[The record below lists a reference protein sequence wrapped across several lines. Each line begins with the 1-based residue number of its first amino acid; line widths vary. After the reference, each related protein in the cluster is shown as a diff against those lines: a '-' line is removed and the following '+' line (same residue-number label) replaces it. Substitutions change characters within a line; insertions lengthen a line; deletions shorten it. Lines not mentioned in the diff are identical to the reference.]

1 MLTTTATSSSGNIA
15 SQSQSQSHPQI
26 LLQGKTFDNFINAI
40 KSPKSREGYTTSLK
54 RYLNHLKLTEVNDL
68 LINQQYPRLIE
79 SQIIDYIMTLRNDG
93 LAYASIQ
100 FMVAPIMT
108 FYSLNDIVLNR
119 KKISRYFGEYK
130 RVVKD
135 HAYTVEE
142 INKALQTADQRMKLV
157 ILLLTSTGQRIGSL
171 SVLTLG
177 SLTRIED
184 YGIYKVTIYE
194 GTNNEYYTFTTREF
208 ANAYEEYMAYRQRC
222 GEKISF
228 NNETKKWEPEQTPL
242 IRKQFDVT
250 DLLQARHPQ
259 FMDTNSIRKILG
271 SHLVKCGIRNVEHPT
286 APKSTK
292 RCRKAVALANGFRKF
307 TISSFIRAGLRHEI
321 RELLVDHS
329 TQLDQNYFRPGE
341 EEVLEQYIL
350 AEPYLTMD
358 PSVRLSQENQT
369 LTMDRNK
376 LESRLERL
384 EQVCKD
390 FM

>member
-1 MLTTTATSSSGNIA
+1 MLTTTATSSSSNIV
-15 SQSQSQSHPQI
+15 SQPQPQI

-54 RYLNHLKLTEVNDL
+54 RYLNHLKLRQLDDL
-68 LINQQYPRLIE
+68 LNNANPRYIE

-93 LAYASIQ
+93 LAYASVQ
-100 FMVAPIMT
+100 FMIAPIMT

-135 HAYTVEE
+135 HAYTAEE
-142 INKALQTADQRMKLV
+142 INKALQTADQRMKLI

-171 SVLTLG
+171 SALTLG

-184 YGIYKVTIYE
+184 YGVYKVTIYE

-208 ANAYEEYMAYRQRC
+208 ANAYEDYMAYRQRC

-228 NNETKKWEPEQTPL
+228 NNETKKWEPEQIPL
-242 IRKQFDVT
+242 IRKQFDAT
-250 DLLQARHPQ
+250 DVLQARHPQ

-329 TQLDQNYFRPGE
+329 TQLDQNYFRPRE

-350 AEPYLTMD
+350 AEPYLTID
-358 PSVRLSQENQT
+358 PRVRLSNENKILKIEVSKVDGILADLAQMRQQ
-369 LTMDRNK
+369 LG
-376 LESRLERL
+376 LE
-384 EQVCKD
+384 
-390 FM
+390 

>member
-208 ANAYEEYMAYRQRC
+208 ANAYEDYMAYRQRC

>member
-1 MLTTTATSSSGNIA
+1 MLATAISNSGNIA
-15 SQSQSQSHPQI
+15 PQSQPQI
-26 LLQGKTFDNFINAI
+26 LLQGKTFDNFINAL
-40 KSPKSREGYTTSLK
+40 KSSKTREGYITSLK

-68 LINQQYPRLIE
+68 LLHSTNPRYIE

-93 LAYASIQ
+93 LAYASVQ

-130 RVVKD
+130 RAVKD
-135 HAYTVEE
+135 RAYTVEE
-142 INKALQTADQRMKLV
+142 INKALQTADQRMKLI

-171 SVLTLG
+171 SALTLG
-177 SLTRIED
+177 SLTKIED
-184 YGIYKVTIYE
+184 HGIYKVTIYE
-194 GTNNEYYTFTTREF
+194 GTNNEYYTFITRE
-208 ANAYEEYMAYRQRC
+208 AAKAYEDYIDYRQRC
-222 GEKISF
+222 GERISF
-228 NNETKKWEPEQTPL
+228 NEETKRWEPEQTPL
-242 IRKQFDVT
+242 IRKQFDVN
-250 DLLQARHPQ
+250 DVLQARHPQ
-259 FMDTNSIRKILG
+259 SMDTNSIRKILV
-271 SHLVKCGIRNVEHPT
+271 SHLVKCGIRTVEHPT

-292 RCRKAVALANGFRKF
+292 RVRKAVALGMGFRKF
-307 TISSFIRAGLRHEI
+307 TISSFIRAGLKHEI

-329 TQLDQNYFRPGE
+329 TQLDQNYFRPSE
-341 EEVLEQYIL
+341 QEVLEQYML

-358 PSVRLSQENQT
+358 PSVRLAQENQI

-384 EQVCKD
+384 EQACKD

>member
-130 RVVKD
+130 RAVKD
-135 HAYTVEE
+135 RAYTVEE

-208 ANAYEEYMAYRQRC
+208 ANAYEDYMAYRQRC

>member
-1 MLTTTATSSSGNIA
+1 VLTTTATSSSGNIA

-130 RVVKD
+130 RAVKD
-135 HAYTVEE
+135 RAYTVEE

-208 ANAYEEYMAYRQRC
+208 ANAYEDYMAYRQRC